1 MQEVIPL
8 YCTWDSKHNY
18 MRILMESSWQS
29 SEVLFHTMQS
39 MAAACLMK
47 SFPELGCVAVRE
59 RNLAL
64 QGFDNGYTSSVWHQ
78 QDINL
83 MSGLLLR
90 HTASWHDPSDLELEK
105 FTITQDTLRNWVPDS
120 KTATTFRFF
129 KSAVEYWELLLS
141 FFIETCSTTV
151 DSPGFIGPPQPCGNL
166 PHPFTGISD
175 DTMSLLARVGR
186 LIHDHRRKQASNR
199 FISEELLDSFRKD
212 IRQARQVERRLLAYK
227 RPKISEMVDPEDPRT
242 TLAHLSKLDEA
253 YICSGLLQ
261 LYRVFPDLLSDRY
274 NPWNAVDLYDAPPPC
289 KRPTETERN
298 AWLTSLAM
306 YTLDLLRDIPFES
319 RTRCVQPFIF
329 VTVAGELRVGT
340 QAVVSMDA
348 DNEEARSYGND
359 AIKIATARN
368 FITARLS
375 AYRDVLPLRKVMN
388 ISELVYHTWAALD
401 SGKENVYWLDVC
413 VEKRLS
419 TLFG

>member
-1 MQEVIPL
+1 MFVEAPDGDPSSGHRCLEPDDLLQSSDSVSLNPLGWPRRLTNLPTALSDYFMQEVIPL

-64 QGFDNGYTSSVWHQ
+64 QGFDNGYASSVWHQ

-83 MSGLLLR
+83 MSGLLLG

-105 FTITQDTLRNWVPDS
+105 FTATQDTLRNWVPDS
-120 KTATTFRFF
+120 KTAVTFRFF

-151 DSPGFIGPPQPCGNL
+151 DSPSFIGPPQP
-166 PHPFTGISD
+166 
-175 DTMSLLARVGR
+175 V
-186 LIHDHRRKQASNR
+186 
-199 FISEELLDSFRKD
+199 
-212 IRQARQVERRLLAYK
+212 AYK

-306 YTLDLLRDIPFES
+306 YTLDLLRDIPTCIGWTFAW
-319 RTRCVQPFIF
+319 TK
-329 VTVAGELRVGT
+329 G
-340 QAVVSMDA
+340 
-348 DNEEARSYGND
+348 
-359 AIKIATARN
+359 
-368 FITARLS
+368 
-375 AYRDVLPLRKVMN
+375 
-388 ISELVYHTWAALD
+388 
-401 SGKENVYWLDVC
+401 
-413 VEKRLS
+413 
-419 TLFG
+419 

>member
-1 MQEVIPL
+1 
-8 YCTWDSKHNY
+8 

-39 MAAACLMK
+39 IAAACLMK
-47 SFPELGCVAVRE
+47 SFPELGCVAIRE

-64 QGFDNGYTSSVWHQ
+64 QGFDKGYASS
-78 QDINL
+78 
-83 MSGLLLR
+83 
-90 HTASWHDPSDLELEK
+90 HDPSDLELEK
-105 FTITQDTLRNWVPDS
+105 FTTTQNTLRNWVPDS
-120 KTATTFRFF
+120 KTAITFRFF

-141 FFIETCSTTV
+141 FFIETCSTT
-151 DSPGFIGPPQPCGNL
+151 DNTSGFIGPPQPCGNL

-186 LIHDHRRKQASNR
+186 LIHGHRRKLALTA
-199 FISEELLDSFRKD
+199 FILEELLDSFRQD
-212 IRQARQVERRLLAYK
+212 IRQARQIERRLLAYTG
-227 RPKISEMVDPEDPRT
+227 PNISEMVDPEDPRT

-253 YICSGLLQ
+253 YVCSGLLQ

-274 NPWNAVDLYDAPPPC
+274 NPWDAVDLYDAPPPC

-298 AWLTSLAM
+298 AWLTSLAI

-329 VTVAGELRVGT
+329 VAVAGELRVGT

-348 DNEEARSYGND
+348 RLYGND
-359 AIKIATARN
+359 AIRIATARN

-375 AYRDVLPLRKVMN
+375 AYRDILPLRKVMN
-388 ISELVYHTWAALD
+388 ISELVRHTWAALD
-401 SGKENVYWLDVC
+401 SEKENVYWLDVC